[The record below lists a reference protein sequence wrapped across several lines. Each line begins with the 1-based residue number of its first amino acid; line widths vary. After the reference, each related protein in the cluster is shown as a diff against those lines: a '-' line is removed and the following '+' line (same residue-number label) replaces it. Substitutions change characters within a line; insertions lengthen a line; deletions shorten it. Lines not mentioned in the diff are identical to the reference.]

1 MLYLYLYTR
10 QVDPRSARLSKAMQQ
25 LRTQHVAVQLPAL
38 EHNGEAS
45 ALQASVLLNP
55 LSKASHPMR
64 SQRSMSDN
72 LQCRFWNAVTCMSTL

>member
-1 MLYLYLYTR
+1 
-10 QVDPRSARLSKAMQQ
+10 MQQ

-55 LSKASHPMR
+55 LSKASRPLLQAKHPHHAAE
-64 SQRSMSDN
+64 SLAS
-72 LQCRFWNAVTCMSTL
+72 L

>member
-1 MLYLYLYTR
+1 MWTL

-25 LRTQHVAVQLPAL
+25 LRTQHVAVHLPAL

-55 LSKASHPMR
+55 LSKASHPM
-64 SQRSMSDN
+64 
-72 LQCRFWNAVTCMSTL
+72 